1 MFMNCH
7 KCEGKGYIKKNFRE
21 KKRHMI
27 CLNCWE
33 THNSIFRGK
42 IWIED
47 TRNPITPPNS
57 PRF

>member
-7 KCEGKGYIKKNFRE
+7 KCGGKGYIKKNFRE
-21 KKRHMI
+21 KKRNMI
-27 CLNCWE
+27 CLNCWD

-47 TRNPITPPNS
+47 TRVPITPPNS
-57 PRF
+57 PKF